1 MSSRGAPGPKGP
13 TGPRKGPAV
22 TIVKHVWD
30 DYSHIKQDAKE
41 DVKMET
47 KKLGWFDRWFMR
59 KSREAWD
66 NYRQEKEQIGQYSDV
81 VVSSPARR
89 NSINTRNSIDMSL
102 VRADG
107 GWIVQFQSWDS
118 RREDTDVFH
127 HVIPDSED
135 FGQRLSEIITTQCL
149 RT

>member
-1 MSSRGAPGPKGP
+1 MSSRGAPGARGP
-13 TGPRKGPAV
+13 VGPVRIIK
-22 TIVKHVWD
+22 TYRD
-30 DYSHIKQDAKE
+30 DWLINQDANE

-59 KSREAWD
+59 KSREAWH
-66 NYRQEKEQIGQYSDV
+66 NYQQEMNNAKPDYVLTNASAV
-81 VVSSPARR
+81 K

-118 RREDTDVFH
+118 RREENDLYHYVITDE
-127 HVIPDSED
+127 ED

-149 RT
+149 RI

>member
-1 MSSRGAPGPKGP
+1 MSSRGALGA
-13 TGPRKGPAV
+13 KGPAGPR
-22 TIVKHVWD
+22 IVGHVWD
-30 DYSHIKQDAKE
+30 DYHNIKATE

-59 KSREAWD
+59 KSREAWL
-66 NYRQEKEQIGQYSDV
+66 NCQQEMNNAKPDYIST
-81 VVSSPARR
+81 SASNR

-149 RT
+149 RK